1 MELRPYQR
9 AAADAVE
16 AAFRRGFRSALACLP
31 TGTGKTVLFAALA
44 QRAVMRG
51 ERVLILAHRG
61 ELLEQARDK
70 IRIATGMEA
79 GLEKAE
85 EDTRGGLD
93 GILPYMVT
101 VGSVQSMC
109 RPARLERFR
118 RDEFDFIVIDECH
131 HALSNTYRTILDHF
145 PEANLL
151 GVTAT
156 PDRGDMRGLCE
167 VFETVAF
174 DYSIVDAVRDGWL
187 CRMRARTVPLRID
200 MRGVAT
206 QNGDFQ
212 AGGVARALEP
222 YLPEIAKA
230 IPKDRKTVIFT
241 PLIATSEHL
250 QPYIEAEG
258 LTAIE
263 VNGQS
268 PDRRE
273 KLQRFA
279 AAGRGTVVLN
289 SMLLTEGWDCPD
301 VDCVC
306 VLRATKVRALFCQM
320 VGRGTRLAPG
330 KEDLLIL
337 DFLWLTSQH
346 ELCRPASLL
355 SPSGEVC
362 ETINDGASAA
372 AQNSGKPEDYDL
384 TEELLD
390 KAESDTV
397 KKREDALAKKLEEM
411 RRRDGKLVDPLQY
424 AYSIGSEELTGMAAG
439 AASQR
444 TGEAP
449 EPPGQ
454 EVTAQQVEAL
464 ERLGFGAPA
473 TRAEAQRLIDVAT
486 DRQERGLTTPKQI
499 RFLERRGFRN
509 VGRWLFADAKRMID
523 RFAVCGWKTP
533 RGIDPATFT
542 PQGGLHD

>member
-85 EDTRGGLD
+85 EDTRGGID

-109 RPARLERFR
+109 RPARLARFR

-145 PEANLL
+145 PEAHLL

-167 VFETVAF
+167 VFETIAF

-187 CRMRARTVPLRID
+187 CPIKARTVPLRID
-200 MRGVAT
+200 LSGVAM
-206 QNGDFQ
+206 QSGDFQ
-212 AGGVARALEP
+212 AGGVAAALEP
-222 YLPEIAKA
+222 YLPQIAGA
-230 IPKDRKTVIFT
+230 IPKDRKTVVFT
-241 PLIATSEHL
+241 PLIATSLHL
-250 QPYIEAEG
+250 APYLEAAG
-258 LTAIE
+258 FRVLE
-263 VNGQS
+263 VNGES
-268 PDRRE
+268 PDRKE
-273 KLQRFA
+273 KLRKFA
-279 AAGRGTVVLN
+279 EAGPGTVVLN
-289 SMLLTEGWDCPD
+289 SMLLTEGWNCPD

-320 VGRGTRLAPG
+320 VGRGTRLSPG
-330 KEDLLIL
+330 KENLLIL
-337 DFLWLTSQH
+337 DFLWLTSTH

-355 SPSGEVC
+355 SPNGEVC
-362 ETINDGASAA
+362 EEISSSQDRASEAGHA
-372 AQNSGKPEDYDL
+372 PVEIDL
-384 TEELLD
+384 TAELLE
-390 KAESDTV
+390 KAESETV
-397 KKREDALAKKLEEM
+397 KKREEALANKLEQM
-411 RRRDGKLVDPLQY
+411 RRRDGRLVDPLQY
-424 AYSIGSEELTGMAAG
+424 AYSIGSSALTGYEPMTTAEKAQPTAAQ
-439 AASQR
+439 AD
-444 TGEAP
+444 
-449 EPPGQ
+449 
-454 EVTAQQVEAL
+454 AL
-464 ERLGFGAPA
+464 EKLGFGAPQ
-473 TRAEAQRLIDVAT
+473 TSGEAQRLIEVAT
-486 DRQERGLTTPKQI
+486 ARNERGLSTPKQI
-499 RFLERRGFRN
+499 RFLERRGFRH
-509 VGRWLFADAKRMID
+509 VGKWLFADAKRLID
-523 RFAVCGWKTP
+523 RFAVCGWKCP
-533 RGIDPATFT
+533 RGIDPATFA
-542 PQGGLHD
+542 PQGGYHE